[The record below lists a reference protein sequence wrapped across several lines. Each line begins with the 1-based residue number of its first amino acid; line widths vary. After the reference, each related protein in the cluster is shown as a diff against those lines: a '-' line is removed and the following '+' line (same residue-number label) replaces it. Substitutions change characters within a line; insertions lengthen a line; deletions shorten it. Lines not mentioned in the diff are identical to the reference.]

1 MVETPTLHGHVA
13 HIQLPS
19 ILVEKLCHGGISL
32 QTTLKVKDMHITM
45 HKCINCASHMNM
57 HTTHMKN
64 THDQHITNTH
74 QELHPS
80 ITHIRNT
87 HQEHNSTCKVNID
100 TIEALK
106 LIEDQLITTMYI
118 HVQYMYLQ
126 IRIEHN
132 NKK

>member
-1 MVETPTLHGHVA
+1 MVETPALHGHVA
-13 HIQLPS
+13 YIQLPS
-19 ILVEKLCHGGISL
+19 ILVEKLCHSDISL
-32 QTTLKVKDMHITM
+32 QTTLKVKYMHIKM

-64 THDQHITNTH
+64 THEKHT
-74 QELHPS
+74 S
-80 ITHIRNT
+80 RTHIKNCT
-87 HQEHNSTCKVNID
+87 HQEHTSRHTSRTCKVNID